1 MRTPKR
7 GSYQAQYSRALSA
20 VTVTGRWVAVIN
32 QPGRTSCFWLPHS
45 YAGTV
50 IFPLQQLCQLSHTKQ
65 HPSPHKKTCP
75 SSHCAKHYQDQWH
88 KWPFNFNNIGNT
100 AQQTSAIDFFV
111 CVYMSPYIHHHFR
124 EACVSIKKNWF
135 RSNDQKWL
143 HSASLAILRCLR
155 SGQLVTSASHPA
167 EDVTRAIVYS
177 ITVFFPLWWG
187 LYWRRGFCQWES
199 NS

>member
-88 KWPFNFNNIGNT
+88 KWPFHFNNIGNT
-100 AQQTSAIDFFV
+100 AQQTSAIDFFYV
-111 CVYMSPYIHHHFR
+111 CTWAPISTT
-124 EACVSIKKNWF
+124 
-135 RSNDQKWL
+135 
-143 HSASLAILRCLR
+143 ILERHVCLLR
-155 SGQLVTSASHPA
+155 RTGLGLMIRNGNTQ
-167 EDVTRAIVYS
+167 
-177 ITVFFPLWWG
+177 PLWPFYDVSEAG
-187 LYWRRGFCQWES
+187 SL
-199 NS
+199 